1 MDHAHHPQYAIAH
14 FPPDEILSA
23 RSSLSLLSLARPGHW
38 IKNAF
43 VLAGVFFA
51 RDWSRPH
58 MLLLAASAFAAFCLA
73 ASAVYCVNDAL
84 DVDEDRAHPRKR
96 ERPLASGA
104 VSIPAAYALAAAL
117 GAASLA
123 LSLYAGPSL
132 AACLAAYAVVNILYS
147 RGLKRMVL
155 VDVFCIASGFIIRL
169 LAGTWGIGVEPS
181 QWFLLC
187 TLNLSLFLGFSKRYA
202 ERIDGQR
209 PLEEKRAVLKSYSPE
224 FLRVLLAI
232 TLSATLIT
240 YGLYTT
246 SARTLE
252 VHGNSRLVYTLPI
265 AMFGLFRYLYLVME
279 KGFGENTVADVRKD
293 PALFVLCLVYVAAG
307 MLLLGL

>member
-1 MDHAHHPQYAIAH
+1 MSPKPWVA
-14 FPPDEILSA
+14 
-23 RSSLSLLSLARPGHW
+23 LLSLARPSHW

-51 RDWSRPH
+51 EDWDDPER
-58 MLLLAASAFAAFCLA
+58 LFAALAAFVAFCLA
-73 ASAVYCVNDAL
+73 ASGVYCINDVL
-84 DVDEDRAHPRKR
+84 DLKEDRAHPRKR
-96 ERPLASGA
+96 ERPLAAGEISTY
-104 VSIPAAYALAAAL
+104 AAFALAAAL
-117 GAASLA
+117 GAAALA
-123 LSLYAGPSL
+123 VSLYSGPRLS
-132 AACLAAYAVVNILYS
+132 ACLAAYAVINILYS
-147 RGLKRMVL
+147 RALKRMVL

-202 ERIDGQR
+202 ELIDGQR
-209 PLEEKRAVLKSYSPE
+209 PLEEKRIVLKSYSPE
-224 FLRVLLAI
+224 FLRSLLAI

-246 SARTLE
+246 SERTLE
-252 VHGNSRLVYTLPI
+252 VHGSVRLIYTLPI

-279 KGFGENTVADVRKD
+279 KGYGENTVADMRKD
-293 PALFVLCLVYVAAG
+293 PAMLIVCALYLCACL
-307 MLLLGL
+307 LLLGF

>member
-1 MDHAHHPQYAIAH
+1 LDAE
-14 FPPDEILSA
+14 PDLPEDEVLSA
-23 RSSLSLLSLARPGHW
+23 APDAAPGMVGSLIRLARPSHW
-38 IKNAF
+38 VKNAF

-51 RDWSRPH
+51 QDWDRVDTV
-58 MLLLAASAFAAFCLA
+58 LLALCACAAFCLA

-84 DVDEDRAHPRKR
+84 DAEEDRAHPRKR
-96 ERPLASGA
+96 DRPVASGRVPA
-104 VSIPAAYALAAAL
+104 AAAYALASGL

-123 LSLYAGPSL
+123 LSLYAGPRLS
-132 AACLAAYAVVNILYS
+132 ACLAAYAAINLLYS
-147 RGLKRMVL
+147 RHLKHVVL

-181 QWFLLC
+181 HWFLLC

-202 ERIDGQR
+202 ERIDGHR
-209 PLEEKRAVLKSYSPE
+209 PLEAKRAVLRSYSPE
-224 FLRVLLAI
+224 FLRSLLSI

-246 SARTLE
+246 SPRTLE
-252 VHGNSRLVYTLPI
+252 VHGSSRLIYTLPI

-279 KGFGENTVADVRKD
+279 KGYGENTVADVRKD
-293 PALFVLCLVYVAAG
+293 PAMLILCAAYVIAG

>member
-1 MDHAHHPQYAIAH
+1 MTGTVRA
-14 FPPDEILSA
+14 LA
-23 RSSLSLLSLARPGHW
+23 RLARPSHW

-51 RDWSRPH
+51 GDLDRLGTLS
-58 MLLLAASAFAAFCLA
+58 LAAAAFAAFCFA

-84 DVDEDRAHPRKR
+84 DVDEDRGHPRKR
-96 ERPLASGA
+96 LRPIAAGEISA
-104 VSIPAAYALAAAL
+104 YAAYAFAAALAAA
-117 GAASLA
+117 ALA
-123 LSLYAGPSL
+123 ISLYAGPRL
-132 AACLAAYAVVNILYS
+132 AVCLGAYAAVNILYS
-147 RGLKRMVL
+147 RLLKRMVL
-155 VDVFCIASGFIIRL
+155 VDVFCLASGFIIRL

-202 ERIDGQR
+202 ELIDDQR
-209 PLEEKRAVLKSYSPE
+209 PLEAKRAVLKSYSPE
-224 FLRVLLAI
+224 FLRMLLGI

-246 SARTLE
+246 SARTVE
-252 VHGNSRLVYTLPI
+252 VHGSSRLVYTLPI

-279 KGFGENTVADVRKD
+279 KGYGENTVADVRKD
-293 PALFVLCLVYVAAG
+293 PALLLICLAYAG
-307 MLLLGL
+307 AGLLLMGS

>member
-1 MDHAHHPQYAIAH
+1 M
-14 FPPDEILSA
+14 A
-23 RSSLSLLSLARPGHW
+23 RLARPSHW

-51 RDWSRPH
+51 GDLDRMGILS
-58 MLLLAASAFAAFCLA
+58 LAAAAFAAFCLA

-84 DVDEDRAHPRKR
+84 DVEEDRAHPRKR
-96 ERPLASGA
+96 LRP
-104 VSIPAAYALAAAL
+104 IAAGEISTHSAYAFAAALAAA
-117 GAASLA
+117 ALA
-123 LSLYAGPSL
+123 ISLYAGPRL
-132 AACLAAYAVVNILYS
+132 AVCLGAYAAVNILYS
-147 RGLKRMVL
+147 RLLKRMVL
-155 VDVFCIASGFIIRL
+155 VDVFCLASGFIIRL

-202 ERIDGQR
+202 ERIDGER
-209 PLEEKRAVLKSYSPE
+209 PLEAKRAVLKSYSPE
-224 FLRVLLAI
+224 FLRILMGI

-246 SARTLE
+246 SARTVE
-252 VHGNSRLVYTLPI
+252 VHGSSRLVYTLPI

-279 KGFGENTVADVRKD
+279 KGYGENTVADVRKD
-293 PALFVLCLVYVAAG
+293 PALLLICLAYAG
-307 MLLLGL
+307 AGLLLLGY